1 VTTGGVNGWGKDLC
15 RVTPFPRGAK
25 PPLSRDIS
33 PLMTLYDLLRPFMT
47 QNHLRSLMKPQP
59 LLTPCLASQN
69 FDVIFRYNKKLR
81 LWIAHLE
88 KQKLKIF

>member
-1 VTTGGVNGWGKDLC
+1 MTGTEVNGWGEDLSP
-15 RVTPFPRGAK
+15 VTPFPLEAK
-25 PPLSRDIS
+25 PLVSRDIS
-33 PLMTLYDLLRPFMT
+33 PLKTPYVPLRPFMT

-81 LWIAHLE
+81 LWKAHLT
-88 KQKLKIF
+88 KKKLKIF